1 VQSKRTGRG
10 ARRQTDQ
17 TGATGLVHEMKPSGS
32 SADQGVHVDGNP
44 AEQIRLQID
53 AGFSGVEKARQMQQ
67 VGSRVAAAEAVE
79 EVRQIIARVR
89 SLLPS
94 ASFTESQLGV
104 VNKKIQALK
113 DAAERVGG
121 APK

>member
-1 VQSKRTGRG
+1 
-10 ARRQTDQ
+10 
-17 TGATGLVHEMKPSGS
+17 MKPTDS
-32 SADQGVHVDGNP
+32 SADGGVPVEIGA
-44 AEQIRLQID
+44 AEQIRLHID

-79 EVRQIIARVR
+79 EVRRIIVKVR